1 MAAFLYVIW
10 ALIVI
15 AAYMMAFII
24 VLIPICMFLKWIVV
38 SLCKRY
44 QERKS
49 AAPQPHCFT
58 LPDGRIR
65 YLP

>member
-44 QERKS
+44 QAKKS

-58 LPDGRIR
+58 FPDGRIR

>member
-24 VLIPICMFLKWIVV
+24 VLIPVCMFLKWIVV

-44 QERKS
+44 QVRKS
-49 AAPQPHCFT
+49 AALQPHYFT
-58 LPDGRIR
+58 PPDGRIR
-65 YLP
+65 HLP

>member
-24 VLIPICMFLKWIVV
+24 VLIPIYMFLKWIFV

-44 QERKS
+44 QARKS
-49 AAPQPHCFT
+49 AALQPHYFT

-65 YLP
+65 HLP